1 MTLRSGGLGP
11 LRLLMPV
18 DARLLVMGQY
28 MQRSSWAADYQNRV
42 LTLGGAGPR
51 ALVFTN
57 SVIRIDIY
65 D

>member
-1 MTLRSGGLGP
+1 
-11 LRLLMPV
+11 MPV

-42 LTLGGAGPR
+42 LTLGGADTR
-51 ALVFTN
+51 ALVFTI
-57 SVIRIDIY
+57 SVIRIGMY

>member
-1 MTLRSGGLGP
+1 
-11 LRLLMPV
+11 MPV